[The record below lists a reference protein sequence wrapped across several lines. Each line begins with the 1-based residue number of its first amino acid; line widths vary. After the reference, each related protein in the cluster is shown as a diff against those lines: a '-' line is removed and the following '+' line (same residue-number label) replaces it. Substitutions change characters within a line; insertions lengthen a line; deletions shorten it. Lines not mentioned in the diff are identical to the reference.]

1 MNNKKLKIAIL
12 HPDLGIGGAE
22 RLVVDTGIALKNEGN
37 DVQLYIYI
45 ILKFKK
51 IVLHHIMI

>member
-45 ILKFKK
+45 ILKLKK

>member
-22 RLVVDTGIALKNEGN
+22 RLVVDAGIALKNEGN

-45 ILKFKK
+45 YILYLKK
-51 IVLHHIMI
+51 